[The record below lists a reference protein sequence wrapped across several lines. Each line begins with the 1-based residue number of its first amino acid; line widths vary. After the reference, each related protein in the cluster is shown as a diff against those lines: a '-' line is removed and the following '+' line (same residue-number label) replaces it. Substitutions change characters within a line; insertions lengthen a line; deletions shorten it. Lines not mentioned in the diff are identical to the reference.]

1 MYNKKVLENR
11 EKFLHW
17 YINKFSKSISYGKN
31 CSSMIL
37 QLQKLL
43 TNISKT
49 VDLKLRNNFLC
60 EIPGNH
66 PRIIQI
72 SKPSLK
78 KCNFSF
84 SFKTSALT
92 DIENE
97 KRVQAQIKDPIHLIY
112 QQFFFLSMFSLT
124 INHDLQDSRGRGGLS
139 LWFLFTASTCST
151 GT

>member
-1 MYNKKVLENR
+1 
-11 EKFLHW
+11 
-17 YINKFSKSISYGKN
+17 
-31 CSSMIL
+31 MIL

-49 VDLKLRNNFLC
+49 VDLKPRNNFLC

-124 INHDLQDSRGRGGLS
+124 IIHDFQDSRGRGGYLFDS
-139 LWFLFTASTCST
+139 FLRLPPAPQARRH
-151 GT
+151 

>member
-1 MYNKKVLENR
+1 
-11 EKFLHW
+11 
-17 YINKFSKSISYGKN
+17 
-31 CSSMIL
+31 MIL
-37 QLQKLL
+37 QLQKRL

-124 INHDLQDSRGRGGLS
+124 INHDLQDSRGRGGAIS
-139 LWFLFTASTCST
+139 LIPLYDFHLLHRHVDISQAITTGSSPLRIASNWT
-151 GT
+151 